1 MTSLIL
7 LPGLWLSCEVFFQSL
22 GFVLIVVGIRLFFF
36 LKNINFIIQFNYYD
50 HSYSLYVVEEMSL
63 EKNFEL
69 GCLL

>member
-1 MTSLIL
+1 MTSLLL
-7 LPGLWLSCEVFFQSL
+7 LPGLWLSCEVFSQSL
-22 GFVLIVVGIRLFFF
+22 GFVFIVVGIKLFF